1 MGIHMKSFLVGR
13 GLWVRGLT
21 IFLVGWFSCG
31 VAAATSLYISDTTL
45 RANLRSGNSFDNRIT
60 GMLRP
65 GTQVTLIQED
75 GGWAEVALEDGR
87 RGWLL
92 RKYLSERPAWQVT
105 ARELAAEN
113 QQLEQQVA
121 SLERNYQSLL
131 QEKIQLKNELDHK
144 TRSLGEVQR
153 AYEKLGVSS
162 KLRWF
167 VSGAGVLLLGW
178 IFGFWRGRMR
188 RRPRY

>member
-1 MGIHMKSFLVGR
+1 MGIHMNRLFVGR
-13 GLWVRGLT
+13 DLWVFGLI
-21 IFLVGWFSCG
+21 IFWIGWFSCG
-31 VAAATSLYISDTTL
+31 VAAATTLYISDTTL
-45 RANLRSGNSFDNRIT
+45 RANLRSGNSFANRIT

-65 GTQVTLIQED
+65 GTQVTLIREED
-75 GGWAEVALEDGR
+75 GWAEVALEDGR

-105 ARELAAEN
+105 AQELAAEN
-113 QQLEQQVA
+113 QRLKQQVS
-121 SLERNYQSLL
+121 SLESNYQSLL
-131 QEKIQLKNELDHK
+131 QEKIELKNELDHK
-144 TRSLGEVQR
+144 TKSLGEVQR

-162 KLRWF
+162 KMRWF
-167 VSGAGVLLLGW
+167 LSGAGVLLLGW